1 MIYIITGKK
10 NIGKT
15 KYLKDMIKTLR
26 KADGFITIKQFE
38 KKNFIGYNIER
49 VLTGEKV
56 PFIRFDKKNINK
68 NNIYLEYSNMVFLKE
83 GYNFARRI
91 FFEARKQGYDNF
103 IIDEIGPI
111 ELEGKLFSDMLIEA
125 ISSFKNLYIS
135 VREDIIDEVIKKFN
149 IKNYEKIY
157 IERSENDR
165 PEHKERKPYE
175 DSKKMQ
181 REGNNN
187 TNIQGAEEP
196 TTDKERN
203 KRRAKKNKP
212 MGNPSKESLQDNLE
226 E

>member
-26 KADGFITIKQFE
+26 KTDGFITIKQFE

-56 PFIRFDKKNINK
+56 PFIRFDKKSINK
-68 NNIYLEYSNMVFLKE
+68 NNIYLEYSNMIFLKE

-91 FFEARKQGYDNF
+91 FFEAKKQEYENF
-103 IIDEIGPI
+103 IMDEIGPI
-111 ELEGKLFSDMLIEA
+111 ELEGKLFSEMLMDA
-125 ISSFKNLYIS
+125 IGSFKNLYIS
-135 VREDIIDEVIKKFN
+135 VREDIIEEVIKKFK

-157 IERSENDR
+157 IERREDDR
-165 PEHKERKPYE
+165 FEHKERKPYE

-181 REGNNN
+181 GEGNNN
-187 TNIQGAEEP
+187 TNIQGAEESRIN
-196 TTDKERN
+196 KKRN
-203 KRRAKKNKP
+203 KRRVKENRL
-212 MGNPSKESLQDNLE
+212 MGDPSKESFQDNME